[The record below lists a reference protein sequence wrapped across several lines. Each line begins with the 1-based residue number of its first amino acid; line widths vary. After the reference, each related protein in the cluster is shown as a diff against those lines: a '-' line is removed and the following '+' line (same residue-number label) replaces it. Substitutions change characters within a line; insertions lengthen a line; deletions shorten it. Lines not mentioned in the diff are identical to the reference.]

1 PDKGARMPT
10 PESDATT
17 VSAVSV
23 MARIAE
29 ARIVEAIER
38 GDLDDLPRSRPPPEL
53 ADPSP
58 GPAQGRPPHKVLRNA
73 GVLPPELEL
82 SREIHV
88 LGALIDETADED
100 ERERL
105 RREWRRRQL
114 HYSILV
120 ERRTGRVALGLP
132 ARVH

>member
-1 PDKGARMPT
+1 MPT

-17 VSAVSV
+17 VSGVSV
-23 MARIAE
+23 IARIAE

-38 GDLDDLPRSRPPPEL
+38 GDLDELPGS
-53 ADPSP
+53 
-58 GPAQGRPPHKVLRNA
+58 GRPLELEDISRVPAEVRPAYKVLRNA

-82 SREIHV
+82 SREIHA
-88 LGALIDETADED
+88 LGALIDETAEED